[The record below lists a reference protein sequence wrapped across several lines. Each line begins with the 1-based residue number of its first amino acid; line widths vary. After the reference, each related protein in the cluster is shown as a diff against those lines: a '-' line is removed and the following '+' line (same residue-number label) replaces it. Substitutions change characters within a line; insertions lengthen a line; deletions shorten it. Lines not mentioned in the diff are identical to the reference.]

1 MSSAFSQPISLADEG
16 IRKSYESSPGKL
28 LLDKFIL
35 IELGE
40 PIADDMLVAT
50 KSKFFCYSTIVLKS
64 KFTISAQNSIYE
76 MLRVEIASLF
86 YTRIKE
92 AYTYGQSLTNYILA
106 LVGSKLT
113 TSKTWIPSYKIGSLA
128 IGGHFDWNFPG
139 AH

>member
-50 KSKFFCYSTIVLKS
+50 KSKFFCYSTIV
-64 KFTISAQNSIYE
+64 
-76 MLRVEIASLF
+76 
-86 YTRIKE
+86 
-92 AYTYGQSLTNYILA
+92 GQSLTNYILA

-113 TSKTWIPSYKIGSLA
+113 TSKTWIPSSWLHTLGEIMQWIWLTPSLSCILA
-128 IGGHFDWNFPG
+128 LIFAARSPSSTSNVTT
-139 AH
+139 